1 MRRSVLRA
9 RHNPH
14 YWSSWGLSAGTHTLM
29 VGLALILSHALPVP
43 KKVER
48 NPITVSFV
56 TPKLTQPRTTPVH
69 RPTVKRPPLTPTT
82 QTTLVQPKPMPKEPT
97 QSKPRTQ
104 TQTRQ
109 SVSPRTV
116 VQPSLKP
123 SSQPLARPTGVTRTS
138 TAQPKTVVQAQA
150 SSQPRVRNGAV
161 SSHPVARPVGRA
173 ATQPRS
179 RSIGTTRQQTAAV
192 VHASA
197 FHREQTHTNAMT
209 AKVHPVAPRNPIVQ
223 KKVIRAPAMEAVK
236 QTPRVAPKA
245 SHAERVHGS
254 PKTVRQRVSRP
265 HQIKPSVGQNS
276 SRTVRQRVSR
286 PSENS
291 VVRTRTTT
299 RHVHQTRR
307 TSATISRPVSTDG
320 FSPALLAFSKL
331 LREKIAQA
339 LEFPRLARRLGYS
352 GTTHVVI
359 TLSKN
364 GIVQALTISQPSGY
378 EVLDKAAVATLKK
391 VLPTVE
397 PPESIDVAQLA
408 IPIAFNLKQ

>member
-223 KKVIRAPAMEAVK
+223 KKVVRAPAMEAVK

-245 SHAERVHGS
+245 SHAEMVHGS
-254 PKTVRQRVSRP
+254 SK
-265 HQIKPSVGQNS
+265 
-276 SRTVRQRVSR
+276 TVRQRVSR